1 MRQKR
6 SIALPVWM
14 SLFSLFAFIAG
25 AEPFDRPGP
34 APVKAIVA
42 GCIAGAVYLAA
53 CQFLAV
59 LRSRDDWRSRCSVF
73 LIILTPILAASLL
86 TLAVEKRQVF
96 LSQGVPILVSGFIGN
111 LAGALIGA
119 AAARMKRKQAAR
131 KRAAGT
137 KMPFFVVGDQ
147 MGVHVYE
154 YPDVD
159 QIPLGPGEVLV
170 GRAETLEEAQLIQAE
185 TDPLS
190 LCPPAES

>member
-1 MRQKR
+1 MRRKG

-25 AEPFDRPGP
+25 GELFDRPGP
-34 APVKAIVA
+34 LPVRAIVA
-42 GCIAGAVYLAA
+42 GCIAVAVYLAA
-53 CQFLAV
+53 CQVLAV
-59 LRSRDDWRSRCSVF
+59 LRSPDDWRSRGSVF
-73 LIILTPILAASLL
+73 LIILTPILAAFLFM
-86 TLAVEKRQVF
+86 LAVEKRQVV
-96 LSQGVPILVSGFIGN
+96 LSQGVPMLVSGFIGN

-131 KRAAGT
+131 KRATGT
-137 KMPFFVVGDQ
+137 KTPFFVVGDQ

-170 GRAETLEEAQLIQAE
+170 GRAETLEEAQLIQAA

>member
-14 SLFSLFAFIAG
+14 SLFSLGAFMAG

-111 LAGALIGA
+111 LAGALIGS

-131 KRAAGT
+131 KRAAAT

>member
-1 MRQKR
+1 MRQKG

-14 SLFSLFAFIAG
+14 SVFSLGAFIAG
-25 AEPFDRPGP
+25 GELFDRPGP
-34 APVKAIVA
+34 LPVEAILA
-42 GCIAGAVYLAA
+42 GCIAVAVYLAA

-170 GRAETLEEAQLIQAE
+170 WRAETLEEAQLMQAE

>member
-14 SLFSLFAFIAG
+14 SLFSPGAFIAG

-34 APVKAIVA
+34 LPVKAIVA
-42 GCIAGAVYLAA
+42 GCIAVAVYLAA
-53 CQFLAV
+53 CQVLAV

-96 LSQGVPILVSGFIGN
+96 LSQGVPMLVSGFIGN

-170 GRAETLEEAQLIQAE
+170 GRAETLEEAQLMQAE